1 MKYLGIDYGTK
12 RIGIALSDE
21 NGEFAF
27 PKGIFDAKAAILEIA
42 ALCQKEAV
50 GAIVIGKSVATNGM
64 ENEIVPQTLAF
75 KDKLAA
81 AVDLPIFFQQESFS
95 TVEAHRYQISA
106 GSRDDS
112 AAAIILQRFLDTKK
126 MPQ

>member
-21 NGEFAF
+21 SGEFAF
-27 PKGIFDAKAAILEIA
+27 PQGIIGPDKAIAEIKT
-42 ALCQKEAV
+42 LCEKEQV
-50 GAIVIGKSVATNGM
+50 GAIVIGKSIASNGM
-64 ENEIVPQTLAF
+64 DNEIVPVVEKF
-75 KDKLAA
+75 KTKLEEATS
-81 AVDLPIFFQQESFS
+81 LPVHFQQESYS
-95 TVEAHRYQISA
+95 TMEAHRYQTKA

-126 MPQ
+126 V

>member
-21 NGEFAF
+21 SGEFAF
-27 PKGIFDAKAAILEIA
+27 PQGIIGPEKAIAEIA
-42 ALCQKEAV
+42 ALCLKENVA
-50 GAIVIGKSVATNGM
+50 AIVIGKSIASNGM
-64 ENEIVPQTLAF
+64 DNEIVPIVEKF
-75 KDKLAA
+75 KKKLEEATS
-81 AVDLPIFFQQESFS
+81 LPVHFQQESYS
-95 TVEAHRYQISA
+95 TMEAHRYQPKA

-126 MPQ
+126 V